1 VVSYSQFLMLL
12 YLHYLRYLHY
22 LHYLQEVQEGF
33 LYLED
38 QDYFLWK
45 SSMELCFAQ
54 PCYHLNYHSCHCLKY
69 FATSSVTKMETSTTH
84 K

>member
-1 VVSYSQFLMLL
+1 VVSYSRFLMLL

-38 QDYFLWK
+38 QDYFCGSL
-45 SSMELCFAQ
+45 LRNFAL
-54 PCYHLNYHSCHCLKY
+54 HNLITIRITI
-69 FATSSVTKMETSTTH
+69 FAIV
-84 K
+84 